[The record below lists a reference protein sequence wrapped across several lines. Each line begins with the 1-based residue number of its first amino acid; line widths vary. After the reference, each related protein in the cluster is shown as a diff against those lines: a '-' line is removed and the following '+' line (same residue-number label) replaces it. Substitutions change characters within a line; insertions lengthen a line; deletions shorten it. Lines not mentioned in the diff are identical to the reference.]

1 MFFTFPARA
10 LVVMSAFIV
19 PHHVSARELQVEEG
33 KWGWGSFGEIYG
45 SFPDKIDFES
55 FEVVALSGN
64 GERLVVADPYAG
76 NRYETGVL
84 QVFERVEG
92 TPTWVQLGKD
102 IVGISGGDRFGK
114 EVSIT
119 SDGGRIF
126 VVAPGYDVDKSDD
139 DDTPQV
145 EVGRLR
151 IFDYVDDDWAKVGQM
166 TDVGTATMSGD
177 GNRFVV
183 GRPDKEGIGSA
194 GVFAFDGKEL
204 TQLGG
209 WIETDTIGDA
219 FGDVV
224 AINQDGSRIAV
235 GASLY
240 DMDGYPN
247 PDERDYYD
255 DQGMNPESTCS
266 KENDDDEN
274 ANFGLVR
281 AYEFADGDWSQ
292 MGADMVGEVCDKFGT
307 TIDMDADGAR
317 IVVGAPEGDNFS
329 PEGDNFRTAGRV
341 RILDYNEGSWTNV
354 GQVIEG
360 ENRLQQLG
368 QSVSISAD
376 GARVM
381 IATTKGWYAIKEHP
395 VCVYELVEDL
405 WEVVGECIQ
414 RDIKDK
420 CGVATISD
428 SGLVVA
434 FVCDRKGKK
443 HEGGVRVFS
452 YLDECMIKKNEW
464 RLQRV
469 DKIVDEYN
477 EKEKRIEKNHVK
489 ASEKKTVGMT
499 EEFEECEDDK
509 TCESEIALKMKKQ
522 LKRIDK
528 KFDGKVETN
537 EETLAQ
543 REVKCLEKFARK
555 ASRCE

>member
-1 MFFTFPARA
+1 M
-10 LVVMSAFIV
+10 
-19 PHHVSARELQVEEG
+19 EEG

-64 GERLVVADPYAG
+64 GDRLVVADPYAG

-317 IVVGAPEGDNFS
+317 IVVGAPEGDVF
-329 PEGDNFRTAGRV
+329 PARIAGRV

-360 ENRLQQLG
+360 ENRLQKLG

-452 YLDECMIKKNEW
+452 YLDECMIAKNEW

-499 EEFEECEDDK
+499 EEFEECEDE

-528 KFDGKVETN
+528 KFAIRVETN
-537 EETLAQ
+537 EETKSQ